1 MSTTTLEVVHHLM
14 SAAEI
19 AKLLQVSRQRVDKI
33 AKTDPMFPKPV
44 AILSG
49 IRVWET
55 DAIEKWAKQAG
66 RLK

>member
-1 MSTTTLEVVHHLM
+1 M

-19 AKLLQVSRQRVDKI
+19 AELLKVSRQRVDKI
-33 AKTDPMFPKPV
+33 AKTDPNFPAPV
-44 AILSG
+44 AVLRR

-55 DAIEKWAKQAG
+55 DAVTEWMRETG